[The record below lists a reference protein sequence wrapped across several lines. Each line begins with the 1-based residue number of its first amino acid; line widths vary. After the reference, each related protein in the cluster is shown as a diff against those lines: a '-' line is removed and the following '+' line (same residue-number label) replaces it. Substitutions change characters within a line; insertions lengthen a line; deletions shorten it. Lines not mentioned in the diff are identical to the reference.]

1 MQHEQTGS
9 QVSGGRYIKQAL
21 YKIYKHLFL
30 KKLANAP

>member
-9 QVSGGRYIKQAL
+9 QVSGGRDIKQSL